1 MACYGTGVSDPASV
15 PTIER
20 LNAVNRLTVVSR
32 LLSSAVHDTRN
43 ALQIVSGHAE
53 MFPHTAG
60 DAAKAAERGR
70 SIMAQ
75 CARATDRLQALV
87 ALVQDTGDG
96 PTEPVDVRMLA
107 EEALSLRKSSF
118 GRARI
123 RTAIEPETGAMFVPG
138 RRTDLLR
145 LIANLTL
152 NAERAVSGR
161 PGAEIRVSV
170 RETADAVVVRVA
182 DNGPGIPEAAVPRI
196 FEPFGPGDGPGI
208 GLAVSRWLAA
218 QHGGTL
224 TLAENSPAGAVF
236 ELSLPRT

>member
-1 MACYGTGVSDPASV
+1 VSDPTPHPS
-15 PTIER
+15 IER

-53 MFPHTAG
+53 MFVHTAG

-70 SIMAQ
+70 SILAQ
-75 CARATDRLQALV
+75 CARATDRLQTLV
-87 ALVQDTGDG
+87 ALVQDTGEA
-96 PTEPVDVRMLA
+96 PAEKVDLRALA
-107 EEALSLRKSSF
+107 EEVLGLRKSSF

-123 RTAIEPETGAMFVPG
+123 TARIEPETGVMCVRG

-145 LIANLTL
+145 LVANLTL
-152 NAERAVSGR
+152 NAERAVAGR
-161 PGAEIRVSV
+161 AGAEIRVGVSE
-170 RETADAVVVRVA
+170 RDGQVVVRVA
-182 DNGPGIPEAAVPRI
+182 DTGPGIPEDAVPQL

-236 ELSLPRT
+236 ELSLPRA

>member
-1 MACYGTGVSDPASV
+1 MSAPAPV

-53 MFPHTAG
+53 MFAHTAG

-70 SIMAQ
+70 SIMLQ
-75 CARATDRLQALV
+75 CARATDRLQTLV
-87 ALVQDTGDG
+87 ALVQDAGDG
-96 PTEPVDVRMLA
+96 PAEPVDMRTLA
-107 EEALSLRKSSF
+107 EEVLGLRKSSF

-123 RTAIEPETGAMFVPG
+123 RTVIEPETGAMFVRG

-161 PGAEIRVSV
+161 AGAEIRVSV
-170 RETADAVVVRVA
+170 RETADAVVVQVA
-182 DNGPGIPEAAVPRI
+182 DTGPGIPEAQVARL
-196 FEPFGPGDGPGI
+196 FEPFGAGDGPGI
-208 GLAVSRWLAA
+208 GLAVSRWLAER
-218 QHGGTL
+218 HGGTL
-224 TLAENSPAGAVF
+224 TLAGNSPAGANF
-236 ELSLPRT
+236 ELTLPKA